1 MLKKYL
7 CEDNLKL
14 QKTDEG
20 FAAVF
25 KENIFPEK
33 QEQQFWFMYL
43 DFKTDLDNML

>member
-1 MLKKYL
+1 MSKKYL

-25 KENIFPEK
+25 KGNIFPEK
-33 QEQQFWFMYL
+33 QEQQFWFMRL
-43 DFKTDLDNML
+43 DTKIELDNML